1 MARAQ
6 NSAPSPET
14 LQAAKELV
22 STVSSGMI
30 SEMAGRMT
38 AQVWP
43 SMETA
48 LRTQN
53 PRIDAATITELR
65 DEFQKLIVGYVSE
78 IMNDLPAIYARYLT
92 AQEMGEIVAFYRTPT
107 GAKAL
112 KVMPQATSDSISL
125 IMPRLQGMQEKA
137 NLAFLT
143 ILQMRGYYAR

>member
-1 MARAQ
+1 MKLLQIALVTAAIGIGATGMARAQ

-30 SEMAGRMT
+30 SEMAAGMT
-38 AQVWP
+38 AQVWS

-53 PRIDAATITELR
+53 PKIDAATITELR

-78 IMNDLPAIYARYLT
+78 IMNDLPAILR
-92 AQEMGEIVAFYRTPT
+92 
-107 GAKAL
+107 
-112 KVMPQATSDSISL
+112 AT
-125 IMPRLQGMQEKA
+125 
-137 NLAFLT
+137 
-143 ILQMRGYYAR
+143 